1 MKKKSRV
8 KSDAFNWVDGVIDK
22 DYKNVEE
29 TGLTRTKRA
38 TTSEALIKEPAITET
53 KHKTASSQNQRLVVI
68 AYKNE
73 NGDIMASQELTFDS
87 EGNGNISWSGISKD
101 TTVKVFKLIGELAD
115 KEIIEIHRNYKV
127 SELGKLNLKSR

>member
-1 MKKKSRV
+1 MTKKSRV
-8 KSDAFNWVDGVIDK
+8 NQDAFGWVDDVVAS
-22 DYKNVEE
+22 NVEATE
-29 TGLTRTKRA
+29 PPKPTRTKRVSSSKA
-38 TTSEALIKEPAITET
+38 VKKESTTAKPETITP
-53 KHKTASSQNQRLVVI
+53 KNKDRLLVV

-101 TTVKVFKLIGELAD
+101 TTVKVFKLTGALAD

-127 SELGKLNLKSR
+127 TGSGKLELKSR

>member
-1 MKKKSRV
+1 MTKKSRV
-8 KSDAFNWVDGVIDK
+8 NQEAFGWVDSVVDTK
-22 DYKNVEE
+22 DQATEQPKPAETKKAARRKTVEKKATQRKSE
-29 TGLTRTKRA
+29 
-38 TTSEALIKEPAITET
+38 TTSAEKNDRL
-53 KHKTASSQNQRLVVI
+53 LVV

-73 NGDIMASQELTFDS
+73 NGDIMASQELTFDA

-127 SELGKLNLKSR
+127 TGSGKLELKSR